1 MSQSESLK
9 EVLVID
15 DDSTFRFLIR
25 ELLAGEATLVAEATN
40 FDQAMGAIKRVPN
53 TTGVICDLKL
63 TLKGEEGLII
73 LEEAVRLGFR
83 DLILFTTIPG
93 AVSQEWQKQFPNV
106 VIVEKGDNSLL
117 IAAVNKWSGL

>member
-1 MSQSESLK
+1 MSQSQSLK

-25 ELLAGEATLVAEATN
+25 ELLAGEASIIAEATN
-40 FDQAMGAIKRVPN
+40 VDQAMAAIKSVSK

-63 TLKGEEGLII
+63 TLMGEEGLII

-93 AVSQEWQKQFPNV
+93 AVSQEWQKQFSNV
-106 VIVEKGDNSLL
+106 VIVEKGNNCLL
-117 IAAVNKWSGL
+117 ISSVNKWSEV

>member
-25 ELLAGEATLVAEATN
+25 ELLAGEAFIIAEATN
-40 FDQAMGAIKRVPN
+40 VDQAMAAIKSVSK

-63 TLKGEEGLII
+63 TLMGEEGLII

>member
-25 ELLAGEATLVAEATN
+25 ELLAGEAFIIAEATN
-40 FDQAMGAIKRVPN
+40 VDQAMAAIKSVSK

-63 TLKGEEGLII
+63 TLMGEEGLII
-73 LEEAVRLGFR
+73 LEEAVRLGLR